1 MRGEKQVNKKIMLYT
16 TALTIMLTL
25 CLGGVSVY
33 ADFGDSTLKYGMRSS
48 DVTTLQTKLKSQGYF
63 NSTATGYFGSLTK
76 SSVVKFQKAKGLSA
90 DGIVGKA
97 TFAALGKTTAKAATT
112 LSTRGTAA
120 SSQINS
126 IIATAKKYMGVK
138 YVWGGESPSG
148 FDCSG
153 FMQYVFGKNGV
164 SLPRTAAL
172 QFQKGTSITKANLKA
187 GDMVFFSTYKAGA
200 SHVGIYLGSGDFIHA
215 SSSNGVTISELSS
228 TYYAQRYLGAKRM
241 Y

>member
-1 MRGEKQVNKKIMLYT
+1 MNKKMKLYV
-16 TALTIMLTL
+16 TALTIMLTVF
-25 CLGGVSVY
+25 LGSMSVY
-33 ADFGDSTLKYGMRSS
+33 ADFGDSTLKYGMRGS
-48 DVTTLQTKLKSQGYF
+48 DVTTLQAKLKNLGYF
-63 NSTATGYFGSLTK
+63 NTTATGYFGSVTK
-76 SSVVKFQKAKGLSA
+76 SSVVKFQKAKGLAA

-97 TFAALGKTTAKAATT
+97 TFAALGKTTANST
-112 LSTRGTAA
+112 LSSRGEA
-120 SSQINS
+120 SSTKASS

-164 SLPRTAAL
+164 SLPRTAE
-172 QFQKGTSITKANLKA
+172 QQYQKGTWISKANLRA

-215 SSSNGVTISELSS
+215 STSKGVTISDLSS
-228 TYYAQRYLGAKRM
+228 TYYAQR
-241 Y
+241 